1 MAFSH
6 PDFVAVGGAGSPAA
20 HAALA
25 AAKLGRSAGLLA
37 NSAYQTEPAGVQ
49 VVTADTARI
58 GSEHVPYT
66 WLDTEV
72 LLVAPEGDEVDS
84 ATLGRFSRS
93 LIGLIARAFLQNGSL
108 SLAGGVVPPGVGAL
122 FLAEDDLP
130 SPSVNVPAPIALS
143 VGQVAGVRLWWQGGW
158 QVVGDARHADSP
170 MLSAVA
176 AIFLVRLTETRD
188 ALSAARFAAAAAT
201 LLPPSSEFS
210 VESLPTREAII
221 AAETSA

>member
-20 HAALA
+20 YAALA
-25 AAKLGRSAGLLA
+25 AANLGRSAGLLA
-37 NSAYQTEPAGVQ
+37 NNAHQTELAGVH

-84 ATLGRFSRS
+84 ATFGRFSRS

-108 SLAGGVVPPGVGAL
+108 SLVGGVVPPGVGAL
-122 FLAEDDLP
+122 FLTEDELP
-130 SPSVNVPAPIALS
+130 SPAAIVPAPIAFS
-143 VGQVAGVRLWWQGGW
+143 VGSDAGVRLWWQGSW
-158 QVVGDARHADSP
+158 QVVGAARPSDSRI
-170 MLSAVA
+170 LSAVA

-188 ALSAARFAAAAAT
+188 ALSAARFAAAAAA
-201 LLPPSSEFS
+201 LLPPPSAFS
-210 VESLPTREAII
+210 VETLPTREAII
-221 AAETSA
+221 AVETNP

>member
-6 PDFVAVGGAGSPAA
+6 PDFVAVGGAGSPAVY
-20 HAALA
+20 AALA
-25 AAKLGRSAGLLA
+25 AAKLGRSTGLLA
-37 NSAYQTEPAGVQ
+37 NNTNPTDLADVQ
-49 VVTADTARI
+49 IVAADTTRI
-58 GSEHVPYT
+58 SSEHVPYT

-93 LIGLIARAFLQNGSL
+93 LIGLVARAFLQNGSL

-122 FLAEDDLP
+122 FLEEGDLP
-130 SPSVNVPAPIALS
+130 SPSAIIPAPIALS
-143 VGQVAGVRLWWQGGW
+143 VGTDAGVRLWWQGGW
-158 QVVGDARHADSP
+158 QVVGVARPSDSRI
-170 MLSAVA
+170 LSAVA

-188 ALSAARFAAAAAT
+188 ALSAARFAAAAAA
-201 LLPPSSEFS
+201 LLPPPSEFS

-221 AAETSA
+221 AVETNP